1 MYRKINIKHRLMKS
15 LKTYFLLSMACLL
28 FACACTKEEIENL
41 PPATQ
46 TGANTFGCLVNG
58 KAFVSSKEPQV
69 GRGFPAGM
77 IYPLTL
83 AERDSEEGLLNNIRI
98 EGRSF
103 GIGYIYIYIYDELSV
118 EEKSYSIDVA
128 EGFSS
133 FYPNYSFMSVE
144 HSGAI
149 YYSQENSG
157 SITLTRVDYENRIY
171 SGTFSAELKHED
183 GRTIKITEGR
193 FDINQNTVK
202 TQYE

>member
-1 MYRKINIKHRLMKS
+1 MKIKHQLMKS

-58 KAFVSSKEPQV
+58 KAFVSSKETYRSRDIPSSL
-69 GRGFPAGM
+69 

-83 AERDSEEGLLNNIRI
+83 TKRYSEGGVVNNIRI

-103 GIGYIYIYIYDELSV
+103 GTNKTGDIYIYIYDELSV
-118 EEKSYSIDVA
+118 EEKSYSTDVA

-133 FYPNYSFMSVE
+133 FRPNYSFMSVI

>member
-1 MYRKINIKHRLMKS
+1 MKS

-118 EEKSYSIDVA
+118 EEKSYSTDIT
-128 EGFSS
+128 ES
-133 FYPNYSFMSVE
+133 FTSVYPNNYNFISVRYL
-144 HSGAI
+144 G
-149 YYSQENSG
+149 YNYFSQENSG

-193 FDINQNTVK
+193 FDINAKELIEQK
-202 TQYE
+202 QQGY

>member
-1 MYRKINIKHRLMKS
+1 MKS

-83 AERDSEEGLLNNIRI
+83 TKSYSEEGVVNNIRI

-133 FYPNYSFMSVE
+133 FYPNYSFMSVIYLR
-144 HSGAI
+144 GY

-157 SITLTRVDYENRIY
+157 SITLTRVDHENRIY
-171 SGTFSAELKHED
+171 SGTFSAELKRED
-183 GRTIKITEGR
+183 GRTIRVTEGR